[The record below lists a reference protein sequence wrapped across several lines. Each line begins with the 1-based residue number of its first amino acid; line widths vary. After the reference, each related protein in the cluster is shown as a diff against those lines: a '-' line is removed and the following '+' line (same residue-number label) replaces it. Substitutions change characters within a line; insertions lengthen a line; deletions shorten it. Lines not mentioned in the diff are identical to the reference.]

1 MYINEFIKYEL
12 GKNNYYPQNFN
23 NKQNI
28 IYLEMFFDE
37 AFPHIRLFET
47 INFIK
52 DINDYPHDRFLF
64 ELVELSIDEQ
74 NGLIYI
80 YESYRTYDS
89 KSKTLEIEEL
99 LEQDNFIELCKIGFL
114 DYMIITKEN
123 FIHLLLAWD
132 KLLNEQSAFI
142 LLYLDDENWYEVLSF
157 DSQEVMEQFVVDHI
171 KLDNV

>member
-23 NKQNI
+23 KNQNI

-52 DINDYPHDRFLF
+52 DINDYPYDRFLF
-64 ELVELSIDEQ
+64 ELVELSIDELY
-74 NGLIYI
+74 GLIYI
-80 YESYRTYDS
+80 YESCRTYDS
-89 KSKTLEIEEL
+89 KQKTPEIEEL
-99 LEQDNFIELCKIGFL
+99 LEEDNFIELCKIGFL
-114 DYMIITKEN
+114 DYIIITKDN

-132 KLLNEQSAFI
+132 KVVDIRQSFA
-142 LLYLDDENWYEVLSF
+142 LLYLDDKDWYDVLSF
-157 DSQEVMEQFVVDHI
+157 DSKEAMDKFVTAHT
-171 KLDNV
+171 K